1 MFERTGGRGKKMED
15 HVMTFDYD
23 VMMQVILA
31 LGGLGLF
38 LYGMRLMG
46 EGLELAAGANLRT
59 LLEKLTTNRFLG
71 AIVGIV
77 VTAIIQSSTA
87 VSVMCVG
94 FVNAS
99 IMTLS
104 QAMGVIMGAT
114 IGTTVTSVLLSI
126 QISDYAP
133 LAIFIGAFMVVLSK
147 KNNTKYVGQII
158 AGFGILFFG
167 MTTMSSNLKPLASS
181 EAFAGIIT
189 SVSNP
194 LVGVLFGVAF
204 AALIQSSS
212 AAVGVLQALGTAGA
226 LALPDAVYMV
236 YGIHIGACVTC
247 VISSI
252 GATKAAKRTAL
263 SYVLFTTIGTVLF
276 AAVSLLTN
284 FSTKDGF
291 IAHVT
296 ENVAFQISLVHIIS
310 SIVATLVL
318 LPVEGLIIKLA
329 CIIIPGD
336 EEAEMEASRLKYVDE
351 RMLKTPPFAVS
362 QITKE
367 IERMGK
373 LAKRNFEKSMTA
385 FKEHDEKLIAEVEAN
400 EEVIDYLNM
409 AITNYLVKLNG
420 LNLEDSDRLK
430 VGSYYHVVSDME
442 RIGDHAE
449 NICELAQNLIRKEMD
464 LSEDAMEEVKDM
476 EKLVNAIIDDSLAM
490 FSNSHRDYKMIDLVS
505 KTEQEIDDKTAEY
518 KDNHIERLSEGTCN
532 ATVGTLFMELLTN
545 LERIADHSTN
555 IAFSMYPKKGTN
567 VATAK

>member
-1 MFERTGGRGKKMED
+1 
-15 HVMTFDYD
+15 MTFDYD
-23 VMMQVILA
+23 VMMQIILA

-336 EEAEMEASRLKYVDE
+336 EEEEMEASRLKYVDE